1 MKASRQITITN
12 QDDILKVVYILGTV
26 LNWPYRR
33 IGRAISHH
41 HTSVTYWHDE
51 AKRRF
56 KEGSLAIEPEYGRSA
71 DIVSVGSTS
80 DLERFAGRVNHHNRR
95 ENHETDD
102 ETADRETE
110 S

>member
-26 LNWPYRR
+26 LNWSDRR
-33 IGRAISHH
+33 VGRAISHH
-41 HTSVTYWHDE
+41 HTSVTCWHDE

-56 KEGSLAIEPEYGRSA
+56 KEGSLAINPEYGRGA
-71 DIVSVGSTS
+71 RVISVGSTS
-80 DLERFAGRVNHHNRR
+80 DLEGFAGRANRHNRR
-95 ENHETDD
+95 ENYEADD

-110 S
+110 L